1 MSKLNAETTRIE
13 TTIRLAQVIEK
24 HSESNDA
31 EAKEVA
37 MSACEEG
44 VSTFD
49 SLRALILLRV
59 AKGNTQLLS
68 HWLRDT

>member
-1 MSKLNAETTRIE
+1 MSKLNSETMRIE
-13 TTIRLAQVIEK
+13 TAIRLARAIEK

-31 EAKEVA
+31 EAQEVA
-37 MSACEEG
+37 KAACGEG

-68 HWLRDT
+68 QWLKDT